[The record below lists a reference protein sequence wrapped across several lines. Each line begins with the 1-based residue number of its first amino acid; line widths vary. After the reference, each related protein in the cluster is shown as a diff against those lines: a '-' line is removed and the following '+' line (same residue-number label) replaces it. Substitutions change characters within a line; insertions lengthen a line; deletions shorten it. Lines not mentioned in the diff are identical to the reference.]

1 MVRSK
6 IKGKDIIE
14 VLSNPSKSIIVD
26 LPQEVISQIEQT
38 AVDRVV
44 DGATEQFDTLKEIE
58 VAINNINTT
67 VSNKEDKVTVKTSLD
82 DVLTDNTI
90 YDLTGSTTTS
100 ISIQSVPVTS
110 NTIMIYFTTGTGQT
124 SISIP
129 VTKWVNNEEPSPTE
143 ANTTYVIGILNGIGT
158 FATIENS

>member
-14 VLSNPSKSIIVD
+14 VLSNPSKSINID

-58 VAINNINTT
+58 VAINN
-67 VSNKEDKVTVKTSLD
+67 KEDKVTVKTSLD

-90 YDLTGSTTTS
+90 YDLTGSTTTT

>member
-44 DGATEQFDTLKEIE
+44 DGATEQFNTLKEIE

>member
-44 DGATEQFDTLKEIE
+44 DGATEQFNTLKEIE

-100 ISIQSVPVTS
+100 ISIQSIPVTS

>member
-58 VAINNINTT
+58 VAINNIETT

-110 NTIMIYFTTGTGQT
+110 NTIMIYFTTGTEQT

>member
-26 LPQEVISQIEQT
+26 LPEEVISQIEQT

-44 DGATEQFDTLKEIE
+44 DGATEQFNTLKEIE

-90 YDLTGSTTTS
+90 YDLTGSTTTT

-110 NTIMIYFTTGTGQT
+110 NTIMIYFTTGTAQT

>member
-58 VAINNINTT
+58 VAINNIETT